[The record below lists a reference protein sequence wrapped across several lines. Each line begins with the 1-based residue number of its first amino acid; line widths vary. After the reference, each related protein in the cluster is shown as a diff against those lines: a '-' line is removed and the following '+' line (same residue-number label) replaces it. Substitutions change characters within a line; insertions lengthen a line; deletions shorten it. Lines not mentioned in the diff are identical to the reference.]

1 VLGTVRRPVETL
13 DCGNAVGSEDD
24 GRNTARS
31 ALTAHTEYVI
41 GDEVEVEM
49 PDGFKVGRI
58 VTVLPNYAWSG
69 ETKYS
74 IHGRGFVTIASARV
88 MRKVAVPNVQ
98 IESTPLAAV
107 GSNAGLGSDAGKG
120 E

>member
-1 VLGTVRRPVETL
+1 MRWSALNAELGTVRRPVETL

-24 GRNTARS
+24 GRDTARP

-49 PDGFKVGRI
+49 PDGFKVGRV

-74 IHGRGFVTIASARV
+74 IHGREFVTIASARV
-88 MRKVAVPNVQ
+88 MRKVAVPNG
-98 IESTPLAAV
+98 EA
-107 GSNAGLGSDAGKG
+107 KG
-120 E
+120 RER